1 MEAGTMTR
9 RRFPPLTMDAMTPEQ
24 RTVAD
29 CAVSGPKQ
37 RLGDS
42 LNLWLRSPGVAAPV
56 HQLGEYAR
64 YSNTLSNRLKEL
76 AICLVT
82 RHWQTQ
88 STWDMHYAV
97 AVREGIDA
105 AALDRIA
112 AGDEPADLSGD
123 DRIVYDFVVSLL
135 AGGSM
140 ADSVFGAARRRFGEA
155 VMVDLIGLVGYYCLV
170 CLNKN
175 VDIVPVA
182 DAGP

>member
-1 MEAGTMTR
+1 MTR